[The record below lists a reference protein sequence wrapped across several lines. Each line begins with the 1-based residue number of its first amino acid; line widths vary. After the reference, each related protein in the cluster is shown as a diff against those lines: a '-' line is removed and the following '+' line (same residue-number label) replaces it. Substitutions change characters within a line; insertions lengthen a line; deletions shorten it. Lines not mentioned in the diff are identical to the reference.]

1 MPSSFIE
8 DTLPEML
15 ALILDNIVAFL
26 FLVLAYVLA
35 FAFRKRLKSN
45 TKLTS
50 GPILSSMIKYAIPL
64 ILGSFFSMF
73 YTVVDTI
80 VVGRFLGVTA
90 LAAVGGSGMIIWF
103 AISFFFG
110 MGMAVNTIVSQYF
123 GADRMD
129 DVKKAVDASMFV
141 SFISGLTV
149 GIFGIFMAKPI
160 LELLQTPA
168 DVLPEAIIYTRI
180 FMGGIVLFALY
191 DTSRSILQSSGDT
204 VTPFTLLLIS
214 SLINIILDIVFVKM
228 FHWGIAGV
236 AYASIIAQATAL
248 IGIMIHLHS
257 SQHSAITFKV
267 GKLKL
272 DKVMIWLFIKTG
284 TPAGLQQT
292 IASLGFMIQTSLI
305 NGFGTS
311 ATAAYAA
318 IARAD
323 GLLMLPANGL
333 NGTISTFVGQN
344 LGANNKQRAVAG
356 LKKGTLLSVVSTA
369 IIVSLAIVFREN
381 LMLIFIKPEETEA
394 IAIGMNFVKIV
405 MISYPLMALTFAFF
419 GAMRASGDMTAPL
432 IISVI
437 GLWGVRLPLAYWLS
451 SGSMGL
457 NGVWVAAAAQ
467 WSVMGVISVIYFFW
481 HKPLDRKFIKN

>member
-1 MPSSFIE
+1 
-8 DTLPEML
+8 ML
-15 ALILDNIVAFL
+15 SLFLDNILLISLVSLAYIVAFT
-26 FLVLAYVLA
+26 
-35 FAFRKRLKSN
+35 FRNKLKN
-45 TKLTS
+45 KTKLTS
-50 GPILSSMIKYAIPL
+50 GFILSSMIKYAIPL

-80 VVGRFLGVTA
+80 VVGRFLGVMA
-90 LAAVGGSGMIIWF
+90 LAAVGVSGMIIWF

-123 GADRMD
+123 GAGRMN
-129 DVKKAVDASMFV
+129 DVKKAVDASMFI
-141 SFISGLTV
+141 SFVSGLTV
-149 GIFGIFMAKPI
+149 GIIGILMAKPI
-160 LELLQTPA
+160 LVLLQTPA
-168 DVLPEAIIYTRI
+168 SVLPEAIIYTRI

-191 DTSRSILQSSGDT
+191 DTSRSVLQSSGDT
-204 VTPFTLLLIS
+204 ITPFTLLLIS
-214 SLINIILDIVFVKM
+214 SLVNIILDIVFVQV

-248 IGIMIHLHS
+248 TGILIHLHS
-257 SQHSAITFKV
+257 SKHSAITFKA
-267 GKLKL
+267 GQLIL
-272 DKVMIWLFIKTG
+272 DKAMIWLFIKTG

-292 IASLGFMIQTSLI
+292 MASVGFMLQSSLI
-305 NGFGTS
+305 NSFGAS

-344 LGANNKQRAVAG
+344 LGANNKKRAMAG
-356 LKKGTLLSVVSTA
+356 FKQGTLLSIVSTT

-381 LMLIFIKPEETEA
+381 LMLIFIKPEEVEA
-394 IAIGMNFVKIV
+394 IAIGMNFISIV

-432 IISVI
+432 IVSVI

-451 SGSMGL
+451 RDSSMGL

-467 WSVMGVISVIYFFW
+467 WSIMGFISVIYYFW
-481 HKPLDRKFIKN
+481 RKPLNRKFIKN